1 MQEEHRALQILLIPM
16 MEIVTHLNYFST
28 VPTDNLKQSVL
39 NTKINI
45 KGHLGGLTAWG
56 ALNFAI

>member
-16 MEIVTHLNYFST
+16 METVTHLNYFST
-28 VPTDNLKQSVL
+28 VPTDNFKQSVL

-45 KGHLGGLTAWG
+45 KGLR
-56 ALNFAI
+56 